1 MDDVFSPI
9 LDTGKEM
16 LSDAVLAL
24 NAKTDRD
31 DDTLWLPLI
40 VHLRDTAEVM
50 EYLLRHWLPEQYCE
64 GLDLSREEF
73 FRLALFIAFVHD
85 IGKATPFFQ
94 RKVTQRQETLR
105 YRLEKNGL
113 TDQGMALE
121 KEPPHAAAGAEILR
135 AEGVAECVA
144 AVVGAHHGMPEQVR
158 ISSFSEESPS
168 SFGWDGQNRNTLWGG
183 VQRELIAWALD
194 KIGVD
199 NGRDLPE
206 CTMAAQMALTGLV
219 IMADWIASNTAFFP
233 LIPEDTLPRQYDP
246 ERAENALRRLHL
258 PSPWEV
264 SDDWKTPWF
273 FLSRFGFSANTVQKE
288 TEKIA
293 VEMKTPGIMIL
304 EAPMGQGKTE
314 AALSAAEILMNR
326 FHLSGAA
333 FFLPSQA
340 TSNAMFTRMTAW
352 AKQQPEASGIAVS
365 LVHGQA
371 EFNEEFRQLEAGS
384 VAVNEWEPD
393 SLLVH
398 SFFRG
403 RKTKLLANLVVGTVD
418 QLLMAAL
425 RQKHVMLRHLGLTG
439 KVVIIDECHAYDA
452 YMNTYLDCALKWLS
466 AYHVPV
472 ILLSATLPGKRR
484 EELLKAYSGAKKLPS
499 PFRENR
505 EYPLISWTEGNC
517 PYKEAIAHEGE
528 SRTVRIERATQTQ
541 AIAELGKAIACGCAG
556 FIVNTVRRAQEL
568 WNLLKKAY
576 PNATILM
583 DHSRYLTPDRLH
595 HEQEI
600 LRRVGKTSTPEQRRG
615 VLVIGTQVLEQSLD
629 LDFDLLVTDLCP
641 MDLLLQ
647 RIGRLHRHPRQRPSG
662 LETPRCLVLG
672 AQEELDEG
680 SRHVYGDYLLL
691 RTRALLPEEIRLP
704 QDISPLVQKTYDET
718 LWSPKSSPQYEEA
731 KNYYQEFQKK
741 LRGRANSYCM
751 AAPSRDGFF
760 DTIVGLLDD
769 TFGFTDL
776 QAQAAVRDGAAAIE
790 VLVVQQCDDGW
801 IRLLAQSAE
810 DRFRADTQP
819 SAEQCRIL
827 AAQRLRLPA
836 YLGNSYCVDAVIG
849 DLEKRMKQALP
860 IWLQAPMLQ
869 GELFMIL
876 GSDGTVELNGK
887 KFYYDL
893 QTGFAEKEKE
903 NV

>member
-1 MDDVFSPI
+1 MDDIFSSI
-9 LDTGKEM
+9 LGADEEM
-16 LSDAVLAL
+16 LSEAVFAL
-24 NAKTDRD
+24 NAKTDLD
-31 DDTLWLPLI
+31 DETLWLPLI
-40 VHLRDTAEVM
+40 VHLQDTAAVM

-64 GLDLSREEF
+64 GLDLNRKEF
-73 FRLALFIAFVHD
+73 FQLALFTAFVHD
-85 IGKATPFFQ
+85 IGKATPSFQ
-94 RKVTQRQETLR
+94 RKITRQREILG

-113 TDQGMALE
+113 TDQAMAWD

-144 AVVGAHHGMPEQVR
+144 AVVGAHHGMPEQLCMP
-158 ISSFSEESPS
+158 SFGEESPS
-168 SFGWDGQNRNTLWGG
+168 AFGWNEQSRDTPWGG
-183 VQRELIAWALD
+183 VQRELIAWALG

-199 NGRDLPE
+199 DPRDLPE
-206 CTMAAQMALTGLV
+206 CTVAAQMALTGLV

-233 LIPEDTLPRQYDP
+233 LISEDALPWKYDP
-246 ERAENALRRLHL
+246 RRAENGLGRLHL

-273 FLSRFGFSANTVQKE
+273 FLSRFGFSENIVQKE

-293 VEMKTPGIMIL
+293 VEMKTPGIMII

-371 EFNEEFRQLEAGS
+371 EFNEEFRQLEEGS
-384 VAVNEWEPD
+384 VAVNECEPD

-398 SFFRG
+398 TFFRG

-452 YMNTYLDCALKWLS
+452 YMNVYLDCALKWLS

-484 EELLKAYSGAKKLPS
+484 KELLKAYSGARIHPT
-499 PFRENR
+499 FRETQ
-505 EYPLISWTEGNC
+505 EYPLISWTDGAC
-517 PYKEAIAHEGE
+517 PCQVAIAPEGVG
-528 SRTVRIERATQTQ
+528 RTVCVQKASQTQ
-541 AIAELGKAIACGCAG
+541 AIAELGEAIACGCAG
-556 FIVNTVRRAQEL
+556 FIVNTVGRAQKL
-568 WNLLKKAY
+568 WSLLKKAY
-576 PNATILM
+576 PNAAILM
-583 DHSRYLTPDRLH
+583 DHSRYLTPDRLR

-600 LRRVGKTSTPEQRRG
+600 LRRVGKTSAPEQRRG

-641 MDLLLQ
+641 MDLLMQ
-647 RIGRLHRHPRQRPSG
+647 RIGRLQRHSRQRPSG

-672 AQEELDEG
+672 AQGDLDKG
-680 SRHVYGDYLLL
+680 SRHVYGDYLLM
-691 RTRALLPEEIRLP
+691 RTQALLPEEIWLP

-718 LWSPKSSPQYEEA
+718 LWSPESSPQYEEA
-731 KNYYQEFQKK
+731 KNQYQEFQKMQ
-741 LRGRANSYCM
+741 RGRANSYCM

-760 DTIVGLLDD
+760 ETIVGLLDD

-776 QAQAAVRDGAAAIE
+776 QAQAAVRDGTAAIE
-790 VLVVQQCDDGW
+790 VLVVQQCGDGR
-801 IRLLAQSAE
+801 IRLLTRGSDSQ
-810 DRFRADTQP
+810 FRADTQP

-836 YLGNSYCVDAVIG
+836 YLGKSDCVDAVIG
-849 DLEKRMKQALP
+849 DLEKRMKQVLP

-876 GSDGTVELNGK
+876 DPDGTAELNGK
-887 KFYYDL
+887 RFYYDL
-893 QTGFAEKEKE
+893 QTGFAEKEEE
-903 NV
+903 NA